1 MKIFNPV
8 SLSLFCLTILVQC
21 FLPLLGVAPNRI
33 IRPASLFYSDCYT
46 NPVLISNTLLQ
57 LFLLALILLPPTKL
71 RLLLMLAVCA
81 LLTFSLSLFCAQFAE
96 QGTQLSQRTRFSF
109 GGGFWLLTLL
119 WLLIGLDRLQQC
131 VSVFWQKTTLGLC
144 MSLPLTLLFMSN
156 YVTHLSLVQ
165 EYYANIDT
173 FQQAFAEHLS
183 IVALTLLFTLPIA
196 FLLGTSCHSFPQF
209 GLVCLHALGLLQT
222 IPSIALFGLLLE
234 PLALLSRAYPWLSQV
249 GIKGIGIAPAVIAL
263 ILYSLL
269 PVVRGIVTGLDEI
282 SAQTLDAASGLGMK
296 NYQLLINVKL
306 PLALPVILSGVR
318 VMCVQTIGLTMVA
331 ALIGAGG
338 FGAIMFRGLANS
350 ALDLTLL
357 GVMPVVMMAMITDM
371 LFRLLEQWSHYTY
384 AFTKVRDQVR
394 QND

>member
-8 SLSLFCLTILVQC
+8 SLFIFCLTILVQC

-33 IRPASLFYSDCYT
+33 IRPTSLFYSDCYT
-46 NPVLISNTLLQ
+46 NPVLIGNTILQ

-71 RLLLMLAVCA
+71 RLLLMLAACA

-96 QGTQLSQRTRFSF
+96 HGSQFSQRTRFSF
-109 GGGFWLLTLL
+109 GGGFWLLTLFWFL
-119 WLLIGLDRLQQC
+119 MGLNVLQQC
-131 VSVFWQKTTLGLC
+131 VSIFWQKVGLGLSMC
-144 MSLPLTLLFMSN
+144 LPLTLLFMSN
-156 YVTHLSLVQ
+156 KVEYLSLVQ

-173 FQQAFAEHLS
+173 FQLAFAEHLS
-183 IVALTLLFTLPIA
+183 IAGLTLLFTLPIA
-196 FLLGTSCHSFPQF
+196 FLLGTACHSFPTF
-209 GLVCLHALGLLQT
+209 GRMCMHGLGLLQT

-234 PLALLSRAYPWLSQV
+234 PLAFLAETYPWLSQA

-282 SAQTLDAASGLGMK
+282 SAQTLDAARGLGMK
-296 NYQLLINVKL
+296 NYQLLIHVQI

-318 VMCVQTIGLTMVA
+318 VMSVQTIGLTMVA

-357 GVMPVVMMAMITDM
+357 GVIPVVMIAMFTDM
-371 LFRLLEQWSHYTY
+371 LFRLLEQSCLHTH
-384 AFTKVRDQVR
+384 ASTVGSRTGKL
-394 QND
+394 ND

>member
-8 SLSLFCLTILVQC
+8 SFSLFCITILVQC

-33 IRPASLFYSDCYT
+33 IRPVSLFYSDCYT
-46 NPVLISNTLLQ
+46 APVLIGNTLLQ
-57 LFLLALILLPPTKL
+57 LFLLALILLPSTKL
-71 RLLLMLAVCA
+71 RLLLMLATCA
-81 LLTFSLSLFCAQFAE
+81 SLTFSLSLFCAQFAE
-96 QGTQLSQRTRFSF
+96 QGAQLSQRTRFSF

-131 VSVFWQKTTLGLC
+131 ISVFWQKIALGLC
-144 MSLPLTLLFMSN
+144 MWLPLILLFMSN
-156 YVTHLSLVQ
+156 NVDHLSLVQ
-165 EYYANIDT
+165 EYYANTDT
-173 FQQAFAEHLS
+173 FQQAFAEHLM

-196 FLLGTSCHSFPQF
+196 FLLGTTCHLLPHF
-209 GLVCLHALGLLQT
+209 GRMCLHVLGLLQT

-234 PLALLSRAYPWLSQV
+234 PLALLSSTYPWLSQV

-263 ILYSLL
+263 TLYSLL
-269 PVVRGIVTGLDEI
+269 PVVRGIVTGFSEI
-282 SAQTLDAASGLGMK
+282 SAQTLDAARGLGMK
-296 NYQLLINVKL
+296 PHQLLFHVKL

-357 GVMPVVMMAMITDM
+357 GVIPVVMMAMITDM
-371 LFRLLEQWSHYTY
+371 LFRLLEPCCHHSHTL
-384 AFTKVRDQVR
+384 TKVRDPVS